1 MSIRDYNDMKQ
12 KYESIKPIRGRSE
25 DVRPIS
31 ERRRDW
37 ERVVQDGEKYG
48 ARLYDTN
55 CVMYHPNGDVE
66 LAIGGWDTPS
76 TATFISLYA
85 PYGVRSFKRYGRVWV
100 EVGSN
105 TYPIPQTGTLR
116 LNFVA
121 SENTYVPA
129 EVPKVMQRVV
139 DRTKSR
145 DVRKTVEPFRNY
157 CRNMLKLAD
166 GWLSHDLVKQ
176 FQVKSEHEWMSESTT
191 FREHKFPAW
200 NLRGRLSND
209 TAEQL
214 YQFMATATEDEYAN
228 LLVLIAEAT
237 QDKDRRVVHRYTTDH
252 EMNDGSK
259 YQRQHEVCEF
269 QYRPQ
274 SVITRIDAI
283 CQQANDVTKVVE
295 AEVGKLITN
304 AV

>member
-1 MSIRDYNDMKQ
+1 MSIWDYNEMKR
-12 KYESIKPIRGRSE
+12 KYENTKPIRGRSE
-25 DVRPIS
+25 DVRPIG

-48 ARLYDTN
+48 AKLYDTN
-55 CVMYHPNGDVE
+55 CVMLYPNGDVE
-66 LAIGGWDTPS
+66 VQINGWDTPS
-76 TATFISLYA
+76 STAFISQHTPHGLTCY
-85 PYGVRSFKRYGRVWV
+85 KRYNTVWV
-100 EVGSN
+100 E
-105 TYPIPQTGTLR
+105 TTHDHKAYPIPYKGKLLFKHTSDG
-116 LNFVA
+116 
-121 SENTYVPA
+121 YVPA
-129 EVPKVMQRVV
+129 EIPKVMQRVV

-176 FQVKSEHEWMSESTT
+176 FQVKSEHEWMSESIT
-191 FREHKFPAW
+191 FRSHKFPSW
-200 NLRGRLSND
+200 NLRGRISED

-214 YQFMATATEDEYAN
+214 YQFMATATEDEYPN

-237 QDKDRRVVHRYTTDH
+237 QDKERRMVSQYTTEH
-252 EMNDGSK
+252 EMKDGTK
-259 YQRQHEVCEF
+259 FTRDHQIYEY

-295 AEVGKLITN
+295 VEAGKVITN

>member
-12 KYESIKPIRGRSE
+12 KYESTKPIRGRSE
-25 DVRPIS
+25 DIRPIG

-55 CVMYHPNGDVE
+55 CVMFHPNGDVE
-66 LAIGGWDTPS
+66 LATGGWDTPS
-76 TATFISLYA
+76 TATFISQYA
-85 PYGVRSFKRYGRVWV
+85 PYGVRSFKRYGKVWA
-100 EVGSN
+100 EVGFK
-105 TYPIPQTGTLR
+105 TYPIPKTGTLR
-116 LNFVA
+116 LNYVA

-166 GWLSHDLVKQ
+166 GWVSNDLVKQ
-176 FQVKSEHEWMSESTT
+176 FEVESEHAWMSKSIT
-191 FREHKFPAW
+191 FRDYKLLAW
-200 NLRGRLSND
+200 TLRGRISND
-209 TAEQL
+209 NAEQL
-214 YQFMATATEDEYAN
+214 YQFMTTATEDEYPN
-228 LLVLIAEAT
+228 LLVLITSAT
-237 QDKDRRVVHRYTTDH
+237 QDKERRVVSSYTTEH
-252 EMNDGSK
+252 ELNDGSK
-259 YQRQHEVCEF
+259 YQRQHEVYEF

-274 SVITRIDAI
+274 SVLTRIDAI

-295 AEVGKLITN
+295 AEVGKVITN